1 MASES
6 RSEKR
11 AINSA
16 VVFYNESKPE
26 AVKTLRLVTSE
37 LKKRGVRVWP
47 GAGSD
52 RDTRELAERLRLA
65 DIAVALGGDGTMLR
79 AARLLA
85 PHSIPL
91 LGVNSG
97 GLGFLSGTDASEFH
111 RDVDAI
117 LKGRFFLE
125 ERWMIQVEAYRGDK
139 RFFGPNIALNDGVI
153 RCGDQARAI
162 SLRARSGD
170 RFVADYFG
178 DGLIVST
185 PTGSTAY
192 ALAASGPV
200 VDPSL
205 DVILLAPIC
214 PHTLTQRPLIIPAS
228 EPLSFRLTTRRPN
241 EVAPRV
247 LLSLDGQVG
256 CSLKVGDEVRVTR
269 YDRPFKLLLNP
280 KRSYYEVLRRKLKW
294 GER

>member
-1 MASES
+1 MGAL
-6 RSEKR
+6 R
-11 AINSA
+11 A
-16 VVFYNESKPE
+16 
-26 AVKTLRLVTSE
+26 
-37 LKKRGVRVWP
+37 RGVKVWP
-47 GAGSD
+47 GGSD
-52 RDTRELAERLRLA
+52 AHELSEHLRLA

-91 LGVNSG
+91 LGINSG
-97 GLGFLSGTDASEFH
+97 GLGFLSGSDASEFL
-111 RDVDAI
+111 RDCDAI
-117 LKGRFFLE
+117 LKGKFFLE
-125 ERWMIQVEAYRGDK
+125 ERWMIQVEAYRAD
-139 RFFGPNIALNDGVI
+139 RRIFGPNIALNDAVM

-162 SLRARSGD
+162 SLRARSGE
-170 RFVADYFG
+170 RFLADYFG

-192 ALAASGPV
+192 ALAAFGPI

-205 DVILLAPIC
+205 DVLLIAPIC
-214 PHTLTQRPLIIPAS
+214 PHTLTQRPLIIPNNA
-228 EPLSFRLTTRRPN
+228 PLSIRLTTRRPN
-241 EVAPRV
+241 EVPPRV

-269 YDRPFKLLLNP
+269 YHRPFKLLLNP

>member
-1 MASES
+1 MAAES
-6 RSEKR
+6 KSSKR
-11 AINSA
+11 AIHSA
-16 VVFYNESKPE
+16 VVFYNDAKPE
-26 AVKTLRLVTSE
+26 AVRMMRVVTLE
-37 LKKRGVRVWP
+37 LRKRGVKVWP
-47 GAGSD
+47 GNGPGEM
-52 RDTRELAERLRLA
+52 RDRLRLA

-97 GLGFLSGTDASEFH
+97 GLGFLSGTDEADFKSDCD
-111 RDVDAI
+111 RI
-117 LKGRFFLE
+117 LEGKFFLE
-125 ERWMIQVEAYRGDK
+125 ERAMIQAEAWRDGK
-139 RFFGPNIALNDGVI
+139 KIFGPHIALNDAVI

-162 SLRARSGD
+162 SLRTRSGE
-170 RFVADYFG
+170 RWVADYFG

-192 ALAASGPV
+192 ALAASGPI

-205 DVILLAPIC
+205 DVLLIAPIC
-214 PHTLTQRPLIIPAS
+214 PHTLTQRPLIVPQTES
-228 EPLSFRLTTRRPN
+228 LSIRLTTRRPN
-241 EVAPRV
+241 ETAPRV

-256 CSLKVGDEVRVTR
+256 CSLKVGDEVRISR
-269 YDRPFKLLLNP
+269 YARPFKLLLNP

>member
-1 MASES
+1 MSPPPAVERPS
-6 RSEKR
+6 RR
-11 AINSA
+11 PINSA
-16 VVFYNESKPE
+16 VIFYNEFKPE
-26 AVKTLRLVTSE
+26 AVGMMKVVLKILRS
-37 LKKRGVRVWP
+37 RGVKVWI
-47 GAGSD
+47 G
-52 RDTRELAERLRLA
+52 REVPEKLRLA

-91 LGVNSG
+91 LGINSG
-97 GLGFLSGTDASEFH
+97 GLGFLSGTDAHEFKSH
-111 RDVDAI
+111 CDAI
-117 LKGRFFLE
+117 LKGRFVLE
-125 ERWMIQVEAYRGDK
+125 ERWMIEVTATRAG
-139 RFFGPNIALNDGVI
+139 RRIFGPNIALNDCVI

-162 SLRARSGD
+162 SLRALSAE

-192 ALAASGPV
+192 ALAASGPI

-205 DVILLAPIC
+205 EVFLITPIC

-228 EPLSFRLTTRRPN
+228 EPLTVSLTTRR
-241 EVAPRV
+241 VHDMPRV
-247 LLSLDGQVG
+247 LLSLDGQLG
-256 CSLKVGDEVRVTR
+256 RALQVGDEVRVGR
-269 YDRPFKLLLNP
+269 YERPFKLLLNP
-280 KRSYYEVLRRKLKW
+280 SRSYYEVLRRKLKW

>member
-1 MASES
+1 MATES
-6 RSEKR
+6 KSKKR

-16 VVFYNESKPE
+16 VVFFNESKPE
-26 AVKTLRLVTSE
+26 AVGMVRTVMAA
-37 LKKRGVRVWP
+37 LKRRGVKVWR
-47 GAGSD
+47 GGYGD
-52 RDTRELAERLRLA
+52 DELAEHLRLS
-65 DIAVALGGDGTMLR
+65 DIAIALGGDGTMLR

-91 LGVNSG
+91 LGINSG
-97 GLGFLSGTDASEFH
+97 GLGFLSGTDAADFS
-111 RDVDAI
+111 RDCDAI
-117 LKGRFFLE
+117 LQGRFFLE
-125 ERWMIQVEAYRGDK
+125 ERWMIQVEAYRDDK
-139 RFFGPNIALNDGVI
+139 RIFGPNIALNDGVI

-162 SLRARSGD
+162 SLRARSAE

-178 DGLIVST
+178 DGIIVST

-192 ALAASGPV
+192 ALAAFGPI

-205 DVILLAPIC
+205 DALLIAPIC
-214 PHTLTQRPLIIPAS
+214 PHTLTQRPLIIPAHS
-228 EPLSFRLTTRRPN
+228 TLSFRLTTRRPN
-241 EVAPRV
+241 ETPPRV

-256 CSLKVGDEVRVTR
+256 CSLRVGDEARITR
-269 YDRPFKLLLNP
+269 YQKPLKLLLNP